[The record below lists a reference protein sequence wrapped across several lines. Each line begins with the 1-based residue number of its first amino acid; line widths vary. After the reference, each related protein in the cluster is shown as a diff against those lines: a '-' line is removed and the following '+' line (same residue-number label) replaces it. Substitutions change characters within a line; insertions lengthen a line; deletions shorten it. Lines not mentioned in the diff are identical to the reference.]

1 MADAVSI
8 IIAITGLIV
17 TIYMCMKSIKSVNTP
32 CFKISVDGDL
42 QDASLLK
49 FVSHHITPRKVK
61 VEIGNAGG
69 ISVPESL
76 TKDIEAATQVIDN
89 EINDFGATSSTKKN
103 DQ

>member
-17 TIYMCMKSIKSVNTP
+17 TVYMCMKSIKTVNTP

-61 VEIGNAGG
+61 AEIKDIEAG
-69 ISVPESL
+69 I
-76 TKDIEAATQVIDN
+76 KDIEAATQIVDN

>member
-17 TIYMCMKSIKSVNTP
+17 TVYMCMKSIKTINTP

-42 QDASLLK
+42 QDANLLK

-61 VEIGNAGG
+61 DIKDGEKIAND
-69 ISVPESL
+69 I
-76 TKDIEAATQVIDN
+76 DIESKAFESVAQIV
-89 EINDFGATSSTKKN
+89 EEATSSTKKN